1 MRNST
6 VDICVQKFVWTYVFT
21 LTGLCIGVELL
32 GQRVT
37 LLLEDLPLVLRSS
50 SIRVSGFPAASPA
63 LGLPGFWTAVIL
75 AGVR

>member
-6 VDICVQKFVWTYVFT
+6 ADVCVQKSVWTCVFT
-21 LTGLCIGVELL
+21 LVGLCIGVGLL

-37 LLLEDLPLVLRSS
+37 LPIEDLPLVLRGSS
-50 SIRVSGFPAASPA
+50 VCASGFPAASPA
-63 LGLPGFWTAVIL
+63 LGLPGSWTVVIL